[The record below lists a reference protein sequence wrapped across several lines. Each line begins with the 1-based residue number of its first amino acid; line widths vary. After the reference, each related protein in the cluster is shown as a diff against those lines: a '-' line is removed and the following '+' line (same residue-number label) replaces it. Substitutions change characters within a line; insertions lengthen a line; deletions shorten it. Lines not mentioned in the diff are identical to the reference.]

1 MEKNLVWKLLRQHIS
16 IPQFAG
22 FVFANL
28 IGMTIVLLGFQFYR
42 DIIPLLTAEDGYL
55 KSNFVVVSK
64 KVGTAQTMNQRPL
77 TFSPSEIDELR
88 NQGFIER
95 VGQFTAAEFKV
106 NASMSIEGKQVLN
119 SELPIESVPDEF
131 VDISS
136 DEWTFSTKDSAN
148 ATETVV
154 PIILPRSYLAM
165 YNFGFAQNRS
175 LPKVSEG
182 LVGMITF
189 DLLLR
194 GNGQQQQYK
203 GRVIGFSGRL
213 NAILVPQSFMEMANG
228 RFAPDEATAPT
239 RLLVTT
245 GNLAEDNI
253 SAFFEDHGF
262 DVENEQLNTE
272 KTTFFLRLMITVVMA
287 IGLVISLLSF
297 YILMLSIY
305 LLVQKNADK
314 LQNLLLIGYKPSQV
328 ARPYQLL
335 TIGLNVVVLLL
346 ALVVVALVRSHY
358 MRIVEVLFATTG
370 HSSLLPAILM
380 GLLLLVV
387 VTLLNMA
394 VIRRKIIR
402 IWHGKERI

>member
-1 MEKNLVWKLLRQHIS
+1 MVWKLLRKHIS
-16 IPQFAG
+16 VPQFVG

-28 IGMTIVLLGFQFYR
+28 IGMAIVLLGFQFYR
-42 DIIPLLTAEDGYL
+42 DVVPMLTAEDGFL
-55 KSNFVVVSK
+55 KSDFVVLSK
-64 KVGTAQTMNQRPL
+64 KVGTAQAISQRSL
-77 TFSPSEIDELR
+77 SFSPAEIENLAAQPFVDK
-88 NQGFIER
+88 
-95 VGQFTAAEFKV
+95 VGQFMAAEFKV
-106 NASMSIEGKQVLN
+106 DASMRVDGKQVLN
-119 SELPIESVPDEF
+119 TELPLESVPDEF
-131 VDISS
+131 VDVSKDDWS
-136 DEWTFSTKDSAN
+136 FSEDSAL
-148 ATETVV
+148 V
-154 PIILPRSYLAM
+154 PIILPRSYITM

-182 LVGMITF
+182 LVSLIDF
-189 DLLLR
+189 DLHLR
-194 GNGQQQQYK
+194 GKGQEAQYK

-213 NAILVPQSFMEMANG
+213 NAILVPQSFMAMANQ
-228 RFAPDEATAPT
+228 RFAPDAEPSPT
-239 RLLVTT
+239 RLMITT
-245 GNLAEDNI
+245 ADLSGESITQFLEDNGYEAED
-253 SAFFEDHGF
+253 DR
-262 DVENEQLNTE
+262 LNTE

-314 LQNLLLIGYKPSQV
+314 LQNLLLIGYRPSQV

-358 MRIVEVLFATTG
+358 MRIVEVLFATTSR
-370 HSSLLPAILM
+370 SSLLPAILL

-394 VIRRKIIR
+394 VIRRKIVR

>member
-1 MEKNLVWKLLRQHIS
+1 MRLVWKLLRRHIS
-16 IPQFAG
+16 PAQLAG
-22 FVFANL
+22 FFFANL
-28 IGMTIVLLGFQFYR
+28 LGMLIVLLALQFYK
-42 DIIPLLTAEDGYL
+42 DVKPIFSEEDGFIRPDYL
-55 KSNFVVVSK
+55 ILSK
-64 KVGTAQTMNQRPL
+64 RISTLNTIGLGSVN
-77 TFSPSEIDELR
+77 TFTERDMKDLESQP
-88 NQGFIER
+88 FAKR
-95 VGQFTAAEFKV
+95 VGAFTASQYKV
-106 NASMSIEGKQVLN
+106 SCSMGIDGVAQIGTEMFF
-119 SELPIESVPDEF
+119 ESVPDAF
-131 VDISS
+131 VDV
-136 DEWTFSTKDSAN
+136 DLRKWHFSEGDDY
-148 ATETVV
+148 V
-154 PIILPRSYLAM
+154 PIILPKTYLAI

-182 LVGMITF
+182 LVSLIDF
-189 DLLLR
+189 DLHLR
-194 GNGQQQQYK
+194 GNGQEAQYK

-213 NAILVPQSFMEMANG
+213 NAILVPQSFMTMANR
-228 RFAPDEATAPT
+228 RFAPSAE
-239 RLLVTT
+239 
-245 GNLAEDNI
+245 AED
-253 SAFFEDHGF
+253 DR
-262 DVENEQLNTE
+262 LNTE

-314 LQNLLLIGYKPSQV
+314 LQNLLLIGYRPSEV

-358 MRIVEVLFATTG
+358 MRIVEVLFSTTG
-370 HSSLLPAILM
+370 KETLLPAILL